1 MKFYKRYCRLCYTF
15 NCRKPTNEEGDM
27 KVRLDAYL
35 ERTVDEEVAKVVIEI
50 AETGKEISALVRKA
64 GLAGILGSS
73 GRINVQGEEV
83 QKLDEIANE
92 MLKEAL
98 TGRKEVSQIAS
109 EELEESITLKSSGL
123 AVAYDP
129 LDGSSN
135 IDVNVSIGT
144 IFSVHKDTVM
154 KPGREQICAGYII
167 YGPSTCLVF
176 SAGNGVSMFT
186 LDTETGIFFMTSE
199 KVTLKDKGKI
209 YSINEANREKWLED
223 GMRKYIDF
231 LKQEKYSLRYVG
243 SMVADVHR
251 TLLKGGI
258 FIYPADKKNTNGK
271 LRLLYEAS
279 PMAFLVEQAGG
290 KGSTGKQRILDI
302 VPESLHQRV
311 PVAVGSK
318 WEVEKLEEF
327 LRE

>member
-1 MKFYKRYCRLCYTF
+1 
-15 NCRKPTNEEGDM
+15 M

-109 EELEESITLKSSGL
+109 EELEESITLRSSGL